1 MKGGSVVKMLTAY
14 TEEVDEIEDGIAELL
29 GQIDLGALK
38 KNSVGIVTCHFDF
51 IHSRFIEAMGKKLP
65 FDVIGMT
72 TMSSTDQHGL
82 GMYALT
88 LTVLTSDD
96 LVFETVISESLDTD
110 DYGNKVEAA
119 YSDAAR
125 KLPGDPSLIVG
136 LLPLL
141 KFPNGAELHKSL
153 DKACGGIPIWGGVA
167 THTDTGYEHCYTFR
181 NGDYS
186 RDGMALLLIHGPIEP
201 EFIVV
206 SLPLQNIQK
215 NQGKITKS
223 DGCLLQEI
231 NGIPT
236 LQYLEILGI
245 VIMESAPLT
254 MPMMTY
260 YEGIPEPVALAIY
273 AVNDDGSI
281 SCGGEMTE
289 GSAVAVGEITVGSVM
304 ASAREALDRALG
316 CGKRGG
322 MLVLPCVSRY
332 VMLSP
337 NNDDEMVLVSE
348 KMGNDNLL
356 GTSLMPFM
364 AGYAGGEICPVRDRN
379 GVLRNR
385 FHNFTFSVCVF

>member
-1 MKGGSVVKMLTAY
+1 MVKMMTAY
-14 TEEVDEIEDGIAELL
+14 TEEVDEIEEGIAELL

-38 KNSVGIVTCHFDF
+38 KNSVGIVNCHFDF
-51 IHSRFIEAMGKKLP
+51 IHSCFIEAMSKKLP
-65 FDVIGMT
+65 FDIIGMT

-96 LVFETVISESLDTD
+96 LIFQTVISESLDTD
-110 DYGNKVEAA
+110 DYDNKIRAA
-119 YSDAAR
+119 YSDALR
-125 KLPGDPSLIVG
+125 KLSGEPSLIIG

-141 KFPNGAELHKSL
+141 KYPNGSELHKSL
-153 DKACGGIPIWGGVA
+153 DKICGGTPIWGGVA

-181 NGDYS
+181 NGEYS
-186 RDGMALLLIHGPIEP
+186 RDGIALLLVHGSIEP

-206 SLPLQNIQK
+206 SLPLQNIHK

-236 LQYLEILGI
+236 RQYLEALGI
-245 VIMESAPLT
+245 IIMESAPLT
-254 MPMMTY
+254 TPMMTY

-273 AVNDDGSI
+273 AANDDGSL

-289 GSAVAVGEITVGSVM
+289 GAAVSVGQITVDSVM
-304 ASAREALDRALG
+304 ASAREALDRVLS
-316 CGKRGG
+316 CGKRDG

-332 VMLSP
+332 VTLSP
-337 NNDDEMVLVSE
+337 NHDDELTLIGN
-348 KMGNDNLL
+348 KMSDGKLR
-356 GTSLMPFM
+356 GTSPRMPYM

-385 FHNFTFSVCVF
+385 FHNFTFSACVF